1 MLNIVYDVITENE
14 IWTANKNGNADKLVY
29 IIK

>member
-1 MLNIVYDVITENE
+1 MLNLVYDVITEHE

-29 IIK
+29 IN